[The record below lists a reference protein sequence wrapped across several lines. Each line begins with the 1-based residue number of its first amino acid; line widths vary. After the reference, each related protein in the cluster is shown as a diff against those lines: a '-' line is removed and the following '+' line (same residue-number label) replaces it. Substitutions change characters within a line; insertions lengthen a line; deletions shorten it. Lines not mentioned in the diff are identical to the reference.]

1 VQHGRS
7 ANFEVAGDWT
17 TCLMEVDGGTAV
29 YWVNG
34 HIVNRV
40 LSVMDAKGQP
50 LSSGPIAWQA
60 EQAEVFYRNLR
71 IEVLP

>member
-17 TCLMEVDGGTAV
+17 SCSMEVSGGTAV
-29 YWVNG
+29 YSVNG

-40 LSVMDAKGQP
+40 LSVMDASGKP
-50 LSSGPIAWQA
+50 VNEGPIAWQA
-60 EQAEVFYRNLR
+60 EQAEVYYRHLR